1 MKTWTQQNINLLIA
15 NVSNNPTNLS
25 YAFELTAN
33 EIGKNK
39 DTVSKWYYN
48 NIRKN
53 QPVISLATSKGY
65 LVNTKNTPIPKDT
78 TIELRMEIMKDIL
91 SKMSP
96 KERKE
101 VVKIILNL

>member
-1 MKTWTQQNINLLIA
+1 MSWTQQNVNLLI
-15 NVSNNPTNLS
+15 SNISKYPTNLNH
-25 YAFELTAN
+25 AFLLTAN

-48 NIRKN
+48 NIKN
-53 QPVISLATSKGY
+53 KQAVMSIATKQGFS
-65 LVNTKNTPIPKDT
+65 VNTKNSPIKHDT
-78 TIELRMEIMKDIL
+78 TVELRMEIMKDIL

-101 VVKIILNL
+101 VVKIILQL